1 MGKPFR
7 GNCIESPK
15 VFVRFVDI
23 NFSVTRLP
31 CISRLASCPKS
42 VESELEFMAN
52 ELKEKILFVDD
63 EETILN
69 VASEFFQ
76 RRGYQT
82 LTARSGVE
90 ALSILKNDS
99 VDCCFTDIN
108 MPEMNGIDLAEEIRR
123 IDNTLPV
130 IIMTGFPSLD
140 NAVQTIKNGVV
151 DFLTKPVTMK
161 QMELSVRR
169 VMEQRRLLAENVLL
183 KQEVEGKARLQK
195 LNQELVLKVE
205 ELHVLNKI
213 MSSFSTIS
221 STTDVFQRA
230 VDMGIDIVPADEM
243 KFYVINE
250 SVKQP
255 IEVASAKNG
264 KKRSLPQQLEG
275 VECFPETKPK
285 NRPAENTCFSTNL
298 LMEVAEDSIP
308 LLIAENTNANGLPES
323 ILSAMLVPV
332 KIRDK
337 VFGILMAEVYEGEK
351 RFTEK
356 DLYYLSFMTQ
366 SAAHTIENLALYEN
380 IYQNLFA
387 TLYAFVNALEARD
400 LYTRQHSSRVTGISL
415 ILGKKLG
422 CTREQINILNFAGHL
437 HDIGKIGIR
446 DDILLKPGRLSTEE
460 FEKIKEHPVI
470 GANILEQLGLWEN
483 ERLIIRC
490 HHERFDGT
498 GYPDGLKQTEIPFL
512 ARILSVADVY
522 DAIASDRAYRS
533 KMEES
538 VILKIMSEGS
548 GSQFDPDIIA
558 AFMQAYKDGL
568 IQKYMQTGQVH
579 T

>member
-1 MGKPFR
+1 M
-7 GNCIESPK
+7 
-15 VFVRFVDI
+15 
-23 NFSVTRLP
+23 
-31 CISRLASCPKS
+31 
-42 VESELEFMAN
+42 
-52 ELKEKILFVDD
+52 
-63 EETILN
+63 
-69 VASEFFQ
+69 
-76 RRGYQT
+76 
-82 LTARSGVE
+82 TARSGVE
-90 ALSILKNDS
+90 ALGILKNES

-221 STTDVFQRA
+221 STTDVFKRA
-230 VDMGIDIVPADEM
+230 VDMGIDIVPADET

-264 KKRSLPQQLEG
+264 EKSSLPQQLEG
-275 VECFPETKPK
+275 AECFPETKTK
-285 NRPAENTCFSTNL
+285 NRPTENTSFSTNL

-323 ILSAMLVPV
+323 IQSAMLVPV

-337 VFGILMAEVYEGEK
+337 VFGILIAAVHEGEN

-356 DLYYLSFMTQ
+356 DLYYLSFMTR

-522 DAIASDRAYRS
+522 DAIASDRAYR
-533 KMEES
+533 KRMEES

-568 IQKYMQTGQVH
+568 IQKYMETGRIPN
-579 T
+579 